1 MSFEPSGD
9 DDDPKGIAPA
19 QNDKVGYGKPPAE
32 FRFKKGQSGNPNG
45 RWRKKPNKEAILN
58 EILSEKII
66 LREEGKERK
75 VTKFETLYP
84 RRDVPSVARNMLRL
98 LRSFDTLPRRPGLGW
113 HPGAML

>member
-1 MSFEPSGD
+1 MGVTD
-9 DDDPKGIAPA
+9 
-19 QNDKVGYGKPPAE
+19 QGKPTQGQP
-32 FRFKKGQSGNPNG
+32 RPDIRPRWKKGQSGNPNG

-113 HPGAML
+113 HPGATL